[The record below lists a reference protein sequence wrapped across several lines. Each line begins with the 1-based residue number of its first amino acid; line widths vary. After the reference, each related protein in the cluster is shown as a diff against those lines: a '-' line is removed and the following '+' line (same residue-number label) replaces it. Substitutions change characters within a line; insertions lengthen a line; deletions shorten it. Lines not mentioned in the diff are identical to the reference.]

1 MCGIAGVYLRDPEA
15 KADLNGILDTMLDE
29 IEHRGGDATGFVA
42 IGENGVLEWQKAA
55 VDATDFRRYRRPVPE
70 GTRTV
75 MGHTRWATQG
85 LPGFQENNHPLK
97 RGSFFVIHNG
107 HISNDNKLFELAGRE
122 RYGQVDSEAIPA
134 RFASFGK
141 LGAAPKVMSELDG
154 AAAIAAVSADEPK
167 DLILARGYSSP
178 LFVLTTK
185 RYVLWGSTLATVKQA
200 YEKHIGRLPKKTKI
214 EQVKQGVVLHFKD
227 GKLKR
232 QSFKPYSPPKVKTSW
247 SNPNVILPWKD
258 VTPQSVSLS
267 TSANDGQLVYSS
279 EDVIDCD
286 ECGTVVT
293 WREAGFKVDPDGYT
307 VQLCR
312 NCDSMWEYG
321 MVAQRGTTSFARA
334 LDAEWQEVNDAVLSE
349 DDSQ

>member
-55 VDATDFRRYRRPVPE
+55 VDATDFRVYRRPVPE

-107 HISNDNKLFELAGRE
+107 HISNDNQLFELAGRE

-154 AAAIAAVSADEPK
+154 AAAIAAVSSDEPT
-167 DLILARGYSSP
+167 DLVLARGYSSP

-185 RYVLWGSTLATVKQA
+185 RYVLWGSTLGTVKQA
-200 YEKHIGRLPKKTKI
+200 YEKHIGRLPKKTNI
-214 EQVKQGVVLHFKD
+214 EQVKQGTVLHFKD

-232 QSFKPYSPPKVKTSW
+232 RSFKAYSPPKVKSV
-247 SNPNVILPWKD
+247 PNVVLPWKD
-258 VTPQSVSLS
+258 STPQTVSLATSWGDGKVTYS
-267 TSANDGQLVYSS
+267 T

-286 ECGTVVT
+286 ECGEIVT
-293 WREAGFKVDPDGYT
+293 WREAGFKVDADGYT

-312 NCDSMWEYG
+312 NCDFLWEYG
-321 MVAQRGTTSFARA
+321 MVAQRSGSSFARA
-334 LDAEWQEVNDAVLSE
+334 VDAEFQVVNEAVLSE